1 MKKQIITIAGGGST
15 YTPGIVQA
23 ILNNEKRLPLS
34 EIRLYDIDEERN
46 MDMYLIVKFM
56 LKRKGFSN
64 IRIRATDD
72 PKLAFTGCDFVFSQI
87 RVGGLEMRE
96 KDEKIPLK
104 RVDSEDLLM
113 GCAQSKVYWKLSIIY
128 KTMPPKHGF

>member
-1 MKKQIITIAGGGST
+1 MMKKQIITIAGGGST

-72 PKLAFTGCDFVFSQI
+72 PKLAFTGWILFSHKFV
-87 RVGGLEMRE
+87 LEDWRCE
-96 KDEKIPLK
+96 KRTK
-104 RVDSEDLLM
+104 RFHLNMD
-113 GCAQSKVYWKLSIIY
+113 
-128 KTMPPKHGF
+128 

>member
-1 MKKQIITIAGGGST
+1 MMMKKQIITIAGGGST

-64 IRIRATDD
+64 IRIR
-72 PKLAFTGCDFVFSQI
+72 
-87 RVGGLEMRE
+87 
-96 KDEKIPLK
+96 
-104 RVDSEDLLM
+104 
-113 GCAQSKVYWKLSIIY
+113 
-128 KTMPPKHGF
+128 

>member
-46 MDMYLIVKFM
+46 MDMYLIVKFV
-56 LKRKGFSN
+56 LEDWRCEKR
-64 IRIRATDD
+64 T
-72 PKLAFTGCDFVFSQI
+72 
-87 RVGGLEMRE
+87 
-96 KDEKIPLK
+96 K
-104 RVDSEDLLM
+104 RFHLNMD
-113 GCAQSKVYWKLSIIY
+113 
-128 KTMPPKHGF
+128 

>member
-1 MKKQIITIAGGGST
+1 MMKKQIITIAGGGST

-56 LKRKGFSN
+56 LKDNRRLELVMSM
-64 IRIRATDD
+64 
-72 PKLAFTGCDFVFSQI
+72 LAKQ
-87 RVGGLEMRE
+87 
-96 KDEKIPLK
+96 
-104 RVDSEDLLM
+104 
-113 GCAQSKVYWKLSIIY
+113 
-128 KTMPPKHGF
+128 

>member
-1 MKKQIITIAGGGST
+1 MMKKQIITIAGGGST

-56 LKRKGFSN
+56 LKRKGFQ
-64 IRIRATDD
+64 IF
-72 PKLAFTGCDFVFSQI
+72 AFVQRMIQSLLLQNAILFSHKFV
-87 RVGGLEMRE
+87 LEDWRCE
-96 KDEKIPLK
+96 KRTK
-104 RVDSEDLLM
+104 RFHLNMD
-113 GCAQSKVYWKLSIIY
+113 
-128 KTMPPKHGF
+128 